1 MKKSFFFSFNSAKS
15 CYCLLST
22 WLINEKKKMKASQNE
37 KHLGQSVAL
46 GAVLVITSLGVF
58 VLMMMQ
64 SGAMP

>member
-1 MKKSFFFSFNSAKS
+1 
-15 CYCLLST
+15 
-22 WLINEKKKMKASQNE
+22 MKASQNE

-46 GAVLVITSLGVF
+46 GIVLVITSLGVF

>member
-1 MKKSFFFSFNSAKS
+1 MR
-15 CYCLLST
+15 
-22 WLINEKKKMKASQNE
+22 KKMKASQNE